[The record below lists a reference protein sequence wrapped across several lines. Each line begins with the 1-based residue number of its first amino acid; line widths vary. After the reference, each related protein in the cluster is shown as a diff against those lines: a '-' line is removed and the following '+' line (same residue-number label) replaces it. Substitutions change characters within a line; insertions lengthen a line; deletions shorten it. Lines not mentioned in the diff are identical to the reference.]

1 MNSISKKA
9 LLGYIAVLLVSTVAA
24 LLLISASNDVRQH
37 TSMFVQSTLPSVQA
51 LERTGTL
58 IDKMQNSAYAYY
70 GTSINHDQ
78 FRQATRAQR
87 AELSGLL
94 TQHPQLT
101 ELLINNPLQ
110 DNVEQ
115 TYPFLERL
123 EQIMSAGSVDWDQ
136 ARTTLTGLSEQST
149 VVLDNIHQLKV
160 MIEQQASA
168 SAVSIEEQLQQIII
182 LIIGMIVLIFL
193 AALAAWFMT
202 RKTIAQPIRQLSE
215 ELGNVARDYDLTR
228 SLQQNSTD
236 EVGTAASSINGLLAS
251 FKTALQDVR
260 EATLGI
266 SDSVHNLNGQS
277 ADADQQIAY
286 LTDKIDHLVSRM
298 SVLEENI
305 FQCVSRS
312 EEASATAQRGASEMQ
327 QGSQEVARTSNSIS
341 TLASDIEQTS
351 QKLLELRGVGDKVT
365 GVLNTIADIASQTN
379 LLALNAAIEAA
390 RAGESGRG
398 FAVVADEVRTLA
410 IRTHQSTEEINSMLE
425 EIVAS
430 ITKSVEHMEAN
441 KKQASESVS
450 LAENT
455 VATLSEIQNTILT
468 LSDTS
473 LEVASIT
480 DQARN
485 DAIEI
490 RSQIDQF
497 KQLGDSVKQGTQ
509 ETRNTSLGLNNLAQ
523 TLDTQVS
530 RFKL

>member
-1 MNSISKKA
+1 MKSISIKA
-9 LLGYIAVLLVSTVAA
+9 LAGYIAVLLVSTVAA
-24 LLLISASNDVRQH
+24 LLLINASNDVRKH
-37 TSMFVQSTLPSVQA
+37 TAMFVQSTLPSIEA

-58 IDKMQNSAYAYY
+58 IDKMQNAAYAYY
-70 GTSINHDQ
+70 GTSINQEQ
-78 FRQATRAQR
+78 FSQATAAQR
-87 AELSGLL
+87 AELTDLL
-94 TQHPQLT
+94 TQQPQMVALLT
-101 ELLINNPLQ
+101 DSPLRN
-110 DNVEQ
+110 NVEQ
-115 TYPFLERL
+115 AFPYLDELDT
-123 EQIMSAGSVDWDQ
+123 IMSTRPVDWDG
-136 ARTTLTGLSEQST
+136 ARTTLTRLSEQSAT
-149 VVLDNIHQLKV
+149 VLENVQALKV
-160 MIEQQASA
+160 MVEDQASA
-168 SAVSIEEQLQQIII
+168 SAMNIEDQLQQIVS
-182 LIIGMIVLIFL
+182 LIITMIALIFL
-193 AALAAWFMT
+193 AALAAYFLT
-202 RKTIAQPIRQLSE
+202 RKTVAQPIQQLSE
-215 ELGNVARDYDLTR
+215 ELGNVAREYDLTV
-228 SLQQNSTD
+228 SLQQTSQD
-236 EVGTAASSINGLLAS
+236 EVGTAAASINGLLSS
-251 FKTALQDVR
+251 FKVALKDVC
-260 EATLGI
+260 EAAQGI
-266 SDSVHNLNGQS
+266 SDSVQNLNGQS

-286 LTDKIDHLVSRM
+286 LTDTIDILVARM

-312 EEASATAQRGASEMQ
+312 EEASAAAQRGAEEMQ

-351 QKLLELRGVGDKVT
+351 QKLLQLRGVGDRVT
-365 GVLNTIADIASQTN
+365 GVLNTIAEIASQTN

-410 IRTHQSTEEINSMLE
+410 IRTHDSTQEINTMLE
-425 EIVAS
+425 EIVSA
-430 ITKSVEHMEAN
+430 ITQSVEHMELN
-441 KKQASESVS
+441 RTQASESVT

-455 VATLSEIQNTILT
+455 VSTLSDIQNTILT

-497 KQLGDSVKQGTQ
+497 KALGDSVKQGTQ

-523 TLDTQVS
+523 TLHMQVK

>member
-24 LLLISASNDVRQH
+24 LMLISASNDVRRH
-37 TSMFVQSTLPSVQA
+37 TAMFVQSTLPSIQA

-58 IDKMQNSAYAYY
+58 IDKIQNAAYAYY
-70 GTSINHDQ
+70 GTSINREQ
-78 FRQATRAQR
+78 FTKTTAEQK
-87 AELSGLL
+87 AELNSLL
-94 TQHPQLT
+94 TSHPELTRILVNTPLQSNVEKTYPQL
-101 ELLINNPLQ
+101 Q
-110 DNVEQ
+110 Q
-115 TYPFLERL
+115 L
-123 EQIMSAGSVDWDQ
+123 EQIMSASSVDWDA
-136 ARTTLTGLSEQST
+136 ARTTLTRLSEQSAL
-149 VVLDNIHQLKV
+149 VLENIHELKV
-160 MIEQQASA
+160 MVENQASD
-168 SAVSIEEQLQQIII
+168 SAMSIEDQLQQIVT

-193 AALAAWFMT
+193 AALAAYFMT
-202 RKTIAQPIRQLSE
+202 RKTIARPIQQLSE
-215 ELGNVARDYDLTR
+215 ELGNVARDYDLTV
-228 SLQQNSTD
+228 SLKQTSND
-236 EVGTAASSINGLLAS
+236 EVGAAASSINGLLAS
-251 FKTALQDVR
+251 FKVALQDVC
-260 EATLGI
+260 EATQGI

-277 ADADQQIAY
+277 ADADHQIAY
-286 LTDKIDHLVSRM
+286 LTNKIDNLVARM

-312 EEASATAQRGASEMQ
+312 EEASATAQKGASEMQ
-327 QGSQEVARTSNSIS
+327 QGSQEVARTSSSIS

-410 IRTHQSTEEINSMLE
+410 IRTHQSTEEINSMLA
-425 EIVAS
+425 EIVAA
-430 ITKSVEHMEAN
+430 ITDSVEHMEAN
-441 KKQASESVS
+441 KKQASASVT

-455 VATLSEIQNTILT
+455 VNTLSEIQNTILT

-497 KQLGDSVKQGTQ
+497 KELGETVKEGTQ
-509 ETRNTSLGLNNLAQ
+509 ETRNTSLGLNNLAE
-523 TLDTQVS
+523 TLHMQVQ